1 MMRRDEWKKLFCR
14 KSKTHIYLVD
24 CMKSISRF
32 LVKHDTF
39 IFVILFQVISCI
51 YVLHNYLCYVT
62 PTFDFI
68 CLPMKPQTNSTL
80 FR

>member
-1 MMRRDEWKKLFCR
+1 
-14 KSKTHIYLVD
+14 
-24 CMKSISRF
+24 MKSISRF

-39 IFVILFQVISCI
+39 IFAILFQVISCI
-51 YVLHNYLCYVT
+51 YVLHNYFCYVT

-68 CLPMKPQTNSTL
+68 CLPMKPKKKSTL